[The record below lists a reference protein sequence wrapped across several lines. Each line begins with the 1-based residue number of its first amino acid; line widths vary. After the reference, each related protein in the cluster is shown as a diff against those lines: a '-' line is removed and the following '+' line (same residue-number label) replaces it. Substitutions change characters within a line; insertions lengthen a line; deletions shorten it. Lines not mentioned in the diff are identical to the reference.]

1 MRCSAREPLPSW
13 PAPGSIRR
21 GSAAPQRGPVS
32 GKLAVVAGDLRVS
45 YAEFDA
51 AVNRAAHALAGR
63 GLAKGTGWR
72 C

>member
-1 MRCSAREPLPSW
+1 MRCSARERLPSW
-13 PAPGSIRR
+13 PVP
-21 GSAAPQRGPVS
+21 AAFVGDLLTQRGPVS
-32 GKLAVVAGDLRVS
+32 GQLAVVAGDLRVS